1 MNLNQNVD
9 IRSSVKTLATT
20 TLLVAIVIFLSG
32 CSGPMIDALQAINSI
47 NSMSKL

>member
-20 TLLVAIVIFLSG
+20 TLLVAIVMFLSG
-32 CSGPMIDALQAINSI
+32 CSGPVIDALDAINSI
-47 NSMSKL
+47 SSMSRL